1 MKTYQDL
8 QEVVDNPTEKKKFV
22 RAVIDEYKQS
32 DMYLTAIDAEEYY
45 KKRNTTIVNYEK
57 TLTTVTGRVIPD
69 NYSAN
74 HKTASGF
81 FKRFVT
87 QQVGFSLGN
96 GVSFDEDGTKDKL
109 GGVKFDR
116 AVQKAGKWACI
127 GGVSYGFWNLD
138 HVEVFKAKE
147 FAHLLDEQTGA
158 LRGGVK
164 FWQLANNKPLRGI
177 LFEEDGY
184 TEYMWDDE
192 HTDGEEVH
200 GKQAYKKVVKS
211 TDEDGEED
219 IEWQNYPG
227 FPVVALWANEEKQ
240 SEILGIKEGIDAY
253 DLIKNGFENELDEA
267 QLYWIIRGAGGMDDP
282 DLAYFLD
289 RLRKNKVAAPGD
301 GQDIQPV
308 TVNIPYDARERL
320 LDRIEN
326 DLYRD
331 YMAVNTDRIAS
342 GAVTATQIKAS
353 YSPQDAK
360 ADDFEYQ
367 VGDFIESILE
377 LAGIEDRYAFQRGY
391 IINVTET
398 INNVLAS
405 AQYLPQDYIIK
416 KLLTVLG
423 DGDMADDIIK
433 EMEQQEADM
442 MRMQAAEMGMEAAE
456 EEEEGEEIDIEE
468 EENMAIEE
476 YSNDVMKML
485 EDLLK
490 EIGGEEE

>member
-1 MKTYQDL
+1 MKTFQDL
-8 QEVVDNPTEKKKFV
+8 QECLEKNSDVEKKKFV

-32 DMYLTAIDAEEYY
+32 DMYKTALEAEEYY
-45 KKRNTTIVNYEK
+45 KKKNVTIAQYEK
-57 TLTTVTGRVIPD
+57 TLTTVTGKIIQD
-69 NYSAN
+69 QYSAN

-96 GVSFDEDGTKDKL
+96 GVSFDEDTTKKKL

-138 HVEVFKAKE
+138 HVEVFRAKE

-158 LRGGVK
+158 LRSGVK
-164 FWQLANNKPLRGI
+164 FWQLSNSKPLRAI

-184 TEYMWDDE
+184 TEYMWDKD

-200 GKQAYKKVVKS
+200 GKQGYKKIVKG
-211 TDEDGEED
+211 TDADGEEE

-227 FPVVALWANEEKQ
+227 FPIVPLWANEEKQ
-240 SEILGIKEGIDAY
+240 SELVGIKEGIDAY
-253 DLIKNGFENELDEA
+253 DLIKNGYENELDEA

-289 RLRKNKVAAPGD
+289 RLRKNKVAAPGE

-308 TVNIPYDARERL
+308 TVQIPYDARERL

-331 YMAVNTDRIAS
+331 YMAFNTDRIAS

-360 ADDFEYQ
+360 ADDYEYQ
-367 VGDFIESILE
+367 IGDFIEAIMR
-377 LAGIEDRYAFQRGY
+377 LAGIEDKYSFTRGY
-391 IINVTET
+391 IINVSET
-398 INNVLAS
+398 IQNILQA
-405 AQYLPQDYIIK
+405 AQYLPQDYVIK
-416 KLLTVLG
+416 KLLTTLG

-433 EMEQQEADM
+433 QMQQQEVDM
-442 MRMQAAEMGMEAAE
+442 MRAKQAEQQGGNVPGLDLE
-456 EEEEGEEIDIEE
+456 ELEDEEEG
-468 EENMAIEE
+468 A
-476 YSNDVMKML
+476 
-485 EDLLK
+485 
-490 EIGGEEE
+490 